1 MTVDELLLDAY
12 KFIHKEEARLLLSIL
27 LNYNVLELNL
37 HLKDKVDDKIVE
49 KFKHAVI
56 LLKQGEPLQY
66 VLSNAPFYGYDYY
79 VNKNVLIPRFDTE
92 VLVDKANELIKANFD
107 NNEVKLLDLCTGSG
121 CIGIT
126 LKLLNDS
133 LDVTL
138 SDISKEALEVA
149 EINKNKYK
157 LDIKLIESDLFNNIT
172 DKYDVITCNPPYIGY
187 EEEIMDLVKN
197 NEPHLALY
205 AKDDGLYFYKLIFEE
220 IKSHLNDKYLLLFE
234 LNSEK
239 SKEIYSL
246 AKESF
251 DSSEIS
257 IIKDLGNRDRVLI
270 VNHN

>member
-1 MTVDELLLDAY
+1 ME
-12 KFIHKEEARLLLSIL
+12 SINTL
-27 LNYNVLELNL
+27 V
-37 HLKDKVDDKIVE
+37 
-49 KFKHAVI
+49 
-56 LLKQGEPLQY
+56 
-66 VLSNAPFYGYDYY
+66 GYDNLVIYQNDDWFKFSLES
-79 VNKNVLIPRFDTE
+79 VLLPSFVVINKNVDKILDLCSGNAPIPILLSTKTNKKIIGVEIQKD
-92 VLVDKANELIKANFD
+92 LCDLANKSIKANRLEKQIEIIND
-107 NNEVKLLDLCTGSG
+107 DLNNIFNL
-121 CIGIT
+121 
-126 LKLLNDS
+126 
-133 LDVTL
+133 
-138 SDISKEALEVA
+138 
-149 EINKNKYK
+149 Y
-157 LDIKLIESDLFNNIT
+157 ESDYFDI
-172 DKYDVITCNPPYIGY
+172 ITCNPPYIGY

>member
-12 KFIHKEEARLLLSIL
+12 KFIHKDEARLLLSIL

-37 HLKDKVDDKIVE
+37 HLNDKVDEAIIE

-66 VLSNAPFYGYDYY
+66 VLSNAPFYGYDFY

-92 VLVDKANELIKANFD
+92 VLVEKANELIKTYFKD
-107 NNEVKLLDLCTGSG
+107 KSVKVLDLCTGSG

-126 LKLLNDS
+126 LKLLNND

-138 SDISKEALEVA
+138 SDISKDALMVA

-157 LDIKLIESDLFNNIT
+157 LDLKLIESDLFNNI
-172 DKYDVITCNPPYIGY
+172 DEKYDVITCNPPYISY
-187 EEEIMDLVKN
+187 EEEIMDLVKD

-205 AKDDGLYFYKLIFEE
+205 AKEGGLYFYNVIFKE
-220 IKSHLNDKYLLLFE
+220 IKSHLNDKYLLFFE

-239 SKEIYSL
+239 SNEIYEV
-246 AKESF
+246 AKKYF
-251 DSSEIS
+251 DSKEIS
-257 IIKDLGNRDRVLI
+257 IVKDLGNRDRVLI
-270 VNHN
+270 VDHN

>member
-1 MTVDELLLDAY
+1 MTVEELLLDAY
-12 KFIHKEEARLLLSIL
+12 KFIHKDEARLLLSIL

-37 HLKDKVDDKIVE
+37 HLSDKVDEEIIE

-66 VLSNAPFYGYDYY
+66 VLSNAPFYGYDFY
-79 VNKNVLIPRFDTE
+79 VNKTVLIPRFDTE
-92 VLVDKANELIKANFD
+92 VLVDKANELIKEFKKD
-107 NNEVKLLDLCTGSG
+107 NIKVLDLCTGSG

-126 LKLLNDS
+126 LKLLNNN

-157 LDIKLIESDLFNNIT
+157 LDIKLIESDLFNNIN

-205 AKDDGLYFYKLIFEE
+205 AKDDGLYFYKVIFKE

-239 SKEIYSL
+239 SKEIYLL

-270 VNHN
+270 VRHN

>member
-12 KFIHKEEARLLLSIL
+12 KFIHKDEARLLLSIL

-37 HLKDKVDDKIVE
+37 HLDDKVDSEIEK
-49 KFKHAVI
+49 KFKDAVI

-66 VLSNAPFYGYDYY
+66 VLSNAPFYGHDFY

-92 VLVDKANELIKANFD
+92 ILVDKAIELIKKNYD
-107 NNEVKLLDLCTGSG
+107 NKPLKVLDLCTGSG

-126 LKLLNDS
+126 LKLLNDN

-157 LDIKLIESDLFNNIT
+157 LDIKLIESDLFKSINE
-172 DKYDVITCNPPYIGY
+172 KYDVITCNPPYIAY

-205 AKDDGLYFYKLIFEE
+205 AKDDGLFFYKEIFKE
-220 IKSHLNDKYLLLFE
+220 IKSYLNDKYLLFFE
-234 LNSEK
+234 LNSDKAEDIK
-239 SKEIYSL
+239 NIAYNYFNKDDIT
-246 AKESF
+246 
-251 DSSEIS
+251 IV
-257 IIKDLGNRDRVLI
+257 KDLGDRNRVLI